1 MLIEFSVSNFRSIR
15 ERQTLSM
22 VAAPRLKKRE
32 NVFLPEVD
40 GEKLPP
46 LLKVVAIYGP
56 NASGKSNLIRAIG
69 VIKKFTA
76 LKPGVDDVKLPV
88 ASFRFDVLL
97 KNEPSR
103 FEVHFVYQNCRYM
116 FELAAT
122 EQRIVEERLTMFPRG
137 KEELL
142 YSRKFTDTEDVYEYE
157 YGRLLDGGKELHVVW
172 SNLTNSKVLF
182 ISQAVANSSE
192 NLKQLRL
199 PFAWLSS
206 AAFTI
211 DHSVGNYRVGAEKL
225 IADTSFY
232 GKFVS
237 DLLSEV
243 DLPIT
248 SIKSKDLNAAIV
260 NSKTVTE
267 LASQLTTSKL
277 ETVLTHETSLGS
289 ADFDIEDESEGTKN
303 LIGFSL
309 PWLSL
314 VLTDK
319 LDSSRLGNRVHR
331 ILVIDEFDSSLHPKI
346 VEALV
351 ASFIKKSQSS
361 QLIFTTHDTH
371 LMDSKVLRR
380 DQYWLTERDENGA
393 TQFRSIHDFEG
404 REGEDIEKRYYEGR
418 YRALPI
424 IKRA

>member
-32 NVFLPEVD
+32 NVFLPDAD

-69 VIKKFTA
+69 VIQKFTA
-76 LKPGVDDVKLPV
+76 LKPGVDEVKLPV
-88 ASFRFDVLL
+88 AAFRFDALL
-97 KNEPSR
+97 KDEPSR
-103 FEVHFVYQNCRYM
+103 FEVHFVHLNCRYM

-142 YSRKFTDTEDVYEYE
+142 YARKYVNGADIYEF
-157 YGRLLDGGKELHVVW
+157 GHFLDGEKELHGIW
-172 SNLTNSKVLF
+172 SKLTNSKVLF

-192 NLKQLRL
+192 SLKQLGL
-199 PFAWLSS
+199 PFSWLSG
-206 AAFTI
+206 AAFTVE
-211 DHSVGNYRVGAEKL
+211 HSMKDFRKATEKL
-225 IADTSFY
+225 IADSSLA
-232 GKFVS
+232 GKMVS
-237 DLLSEV
+237 DLLREV

-248 SIKSKDLNAAIV
+248 TIKSRNLNTQEYQNKTANDLAAALKI
-260 NSKTVTE
+260 SKF
-267 LASQLTTSKL
+267 
-277 ETVLTHETSLGS
+277 ETVLTHETALGL
-289 ADFDIEDESEGTKN
+289 ADFDIEDESDGTKN

-309 PWLSL
+309 PWLSV
-314 VLTDK
+314 VLSLEIGKRSKSTD
-319 LDSSRLGNRVHR
+319 RTHR
-331 ILVIDEFDSSLHPKI
+331 ILVVDEFDSSLHPKI

-351 ASFIKKSQSS
+351 VSFIKKSQDS

-371 LMDSKVLRR
+371 LMDLKVLRR